1 MLGVV
6 AICLI
11 PLLAVPSLLVVA
23 ALELSTPSPV
33 YFDLQQFRFRRHSQ
47 YEHKDAENTGPDF
60 AARAGAYEPPPL
72 TEDEA
77 LTALAVQMSLDSAAE
92 AEAEAEA
99 GRPQERPLVEMAS
112 AAPTAAVADAELA
125 PAPGAREE
133 EAPAGGEGAADAAGA
148 LEATPM

>member
-33 YFDLQQFRFRRHSQ
+33 YFDLQQLRFRRHKQ
-47 YEHKDAENTGPDF
+47 YEREGDGDAPGGPDF

-72 TEDEA
+72 TEEEA
-77 LTALAVQMSLDSAAE
+77 LTALAVQLSLDSAAE
-92 AEAEAEA
+92 A
-99 GRPQERPLVEMAS
+99 GRGAH
-112 AAPTAAVADAELA
+112 AAPTSVELRAVAPAAGADAQLA
-125 PAPGAREE
+125 PAGARGEA
-133 EAPAGGEGAADAAGA
+133 APAGGEGAADAADAAGVVPA
-148 LEATPM
+148 